1 MPPNNVCL
9 FPTWDDPTI
18 AVGSAWQV
26 DGTPLPVP
34 RFQPQCPVC
43 REKTVLLRSYHYFD
57 RGITARFRCN
67 VTFKCLVCSAVWTH
81 GLAIQPSQRK
91 TNGYFVEWRQARELL
106 TEAGV
111 IDADGYLNPLE
122 GDS

>member
-1 MPPNNVCL
+1 MPPNRSVRL
-9 FPTWDDPTI
+9 FPDWGDPAV

-34 RFQPQCPVC
+34 RFQPTCFSC
-43 REKTVLLRSYHYFD
+43 DGKDVLLRSYHYFD
-57 RGITARFRCN
+57 RGITSRFRCD
-67 VTFKCLVCSAVWTH
+67 VTFKCLTCSAVWTH

-91 TNGYFVEWRQARELL
+91 NNGHYVEWRQARELL

-111 IDADGYLNPLE
+111 IDGDGYLNPL